1 VTVEKRGGGAWGPLH
16 WSKVRWILCPEW
28 DTLVTRLKTDLE
40 VFEDGL
46 NFRPLHG
53 EEVEQSLGHEGDQAL
68 DDGDGGVVFE
78 VRIGVGRF
86 GDRGRGVD
94 DFDGENGSFISH

>member
-1 VTVEKRGGGAWGPLH
+1 MTVEKGGDVGAT
-16 WSKVRWILCPEW
+16 S
-28 DTLVTRLKTDLE
+28 LVESEVDFVSGVGHFCHDVENRFGG
-40 VFEDGL
+40 VFEDSL

-53 EEVEQSLGHEGDQAL
+53 EEVKQSLGHEGNQAL

-94 DFDGENGSFISH
+94 DFKGENGSFISH

>member
-1 VTVEKRGGGAWGPLH
+1 VTVEKGGGGAWGPLH

-28 DTLVTRLKTDLE
+28 DT
-40 VFEDGL
+40 
-46 NFRPLHG
+46 LHG

-86 GDRGRGVD
+86 GDRGRG
-94 DFDGENGSFISH
+94 GR